1 MGTRSNF
8 EDIIANKT
16 GIDKEVL
23 DGEDPAL
30 SSVAKRMSWASQRK
44 ITRVEDLAHCLMRLF
59 EANVPLI
66 YDKKHKAFLRLQAE
80 TMETSEDH
88 SFLAWKTH
96 CSGRLLAVQNI
107 SEYSSLLLS
116 VEMRLTQ
123 ENHFEYFLSG
133 TKQVITVGAIG
144 TGQFPLLVFKIVT
157 KTVYIAL
164 DVVGPKARATSAYRF
179 YLPKLSEDLL

>member
-1 MGTRSNF
+1 MEEHIAPSRVVFFNEICQSMGTRSNF

-96 CSGRLLAVQNI
+96 CSGRCELRVLGEPTCLFHRNLA
-107 SEYSSLLLS
+107 
-116 VEMRLTQ
+116 M
-123 ENHFEYFLSG
+123 
-133 TKQVITVGAIG
+133 
-144 TGQFPLLVFKIVT
+144 
-157 KTVYIAL
+157 
-164 DVVGPKARATSAYRF
+164 SAYSLVVIPVNTRLNLF
-179 YLPKLSEDLL
+179 SL